1 MCFLHCCA
9 LTWTD
14 LDLTGNMMYTSVE
27 TQPTCVHTHVTLYAC
42 LMWAGSTQCCPV
54 LPNTA
59 VLCVPNVVCVIRFA
73 VHLECI
79 RTPIFS
85 RAVVIGSM
93 SKQVRVD
100 GREALCVVLMSVD
113 TRL

>member
-1 MCFLHCCA
+1 MCFLHCCV

-14 LDLTGNMMYTSVE
+14 LDLTGNMMYIVWKHNLL
-27 TQPTCVHTHVTLYAC
+27 VFTHVTLYAC